1 MHQKNLDIANAIVK
15 NLQAENEYAVI
26 VLATFELF

>member
-15 NLQAENEYAVI
+15 SLQAENEYANVFT
-26 VLATFELF
+26 TFELF